1 MGIFPGKLCIQSD
14 AADSPFGE
22 ILLSSCNQGATNST
36 APHRTQCREGKN
48 SAAGIVML
56 IAWRRKCADHPTH
69 FALKH
74 RHKCAVALIGTDPL
88 HSHLHL
94 GLCCFVPEVAHEL
107 RERRRIVWLGDANRK
122 IKESF
127 VRQDDTRSE
136 DRTKEGVCNYVEIES
151 GALPLIPTKPS
162 RSKCKMIS

>member
-1 MGIFPGKLCIQSD
+1 MNARRASNRSRRNKSNFQSCDSREILCEAKAVSLVTKRFVKLVGIFSGKPCVQTD
-14 AADSPFGE
+14 APDSSLGE
-22 ILLSSCNQGATNST
+22 ILLRSCNEGATNST
-36 APHRTQCREGKN
+36 APHCTQCREGKN
-48 SAAGIVML
+48 STAGIVML

-69 FALKH
+69 FAIKH

-122 IKESF
+122 I
-127 VRQDDTRSE
+127 
-136 DRTKEGVCNYVEIES
+136 
-151 GALPLIPTKPS
+151 
-162 RSKCKMIS
+162 